1 VIVSEQMLNSVLFAA
16 HHSKKLEIT
25 HKFSSTIMKTFFPN
39 FEEVYGHHYNLK
51 LVLKSETAP
60 VISIKEGIS
69 TVNFKGRL
77 NFLNPYNEK
86 YEAVEV
92 AVNAT
97 ASVEF
102 ELLDNF
108 KIVGRIVDL
117 EMKVVDYKIYF
128 ESKVTKEQLDVKM
141 VALGKPI
148 ATTANT

>member
-1 VIVSEQMLNSVLFAA
+1 
-16 HHSKKLEIT
+16 
-25 HKFSSTIMKTFFPN
+25 MKTFFPN

-51 LVLKSETAP
+51 IVLKSETAP
-60 VISIKEGIS
+60 MITIKDGIS
-69 TVNFKGRL
+69 TLNCRGRL
-77 NFLNPYNEK
+77 RFLNPYNEK

-92 AVNAT
+92 AVNVT
-97 ASVEF
+97 ASVEI

-117 EMKVVDYKIYF
+117 EMQVLDYKVYF

-141 VALGKPI
+141 VALGKPL